1 MSARGGIAATST
13 GLAASALMQTLLA
26 NATPRM
32 AAEFA
37 APAAYTWVSATYLI
51 ASTVTLPVFAQLA
64 DHIGP
69 RRVFI
74 AGHIAF
80 GLGALG
86 LSCAPTLPLV
96 LAARAIQGLG
106 AGALAPSA
114 LAALGLLFHDDRARA
129 MGRVAAV
136 QTAANVVGPLLGG
149 WFVDGPGWRL
159 GALVALPLSLLGL
172 ALSRSVPTAV
182 PVPRWWR
189 ISLREQVEVL
199 GEASLRRQVILAGA
213 VGTITLGVITYAPLV
228 MQETRG
234 LSATA
239 TGVLLVF
246 LLVATGLGAVLGGR
260 LAQTRWIRPGAWALM
275 VLGAPLVVAPVPVAA
290 AGLVFVGLGGGA
302 SFPLILLDVQS
313 LAPARRLAQ
322 AGGLAQL
329 GRTGGAA
336 AGIPALGLCLN
347 AGLPLAGVLIFASI
361 AAVALAGGILTL
373 TQPKET
379 A

>member
-1 MSARGGIAATST
+1 
-13 GLAASALMQTLLA
+13 MQTLLA

-69 RRVFI
+69 RKVFI

-80 GLGALG
+80 GLGCLG
-86 LSCAPTLPLV
+86 LSFAPTLPLA
-96 LAARAIQGLG
+96 LAARAMQGFG

-114 LAALGLLFHDDRARA
+114 LAALGLLFRDDRARV
-129 MGRVAAV
+129 MGRVATI

-159 GALVALPLSLLGL
+159 GALAALPLSVLGF

-189 ISLREQVEVL
+189 INVHEPIEVL
-199 GEASLRRQVILAGA
+199 GEARLCRQVVLAGA
-213 VGTITLGVITYAPLV
+213 VGTITLGVVTYAPVVL
-228 MQETRG
+228 QDARG

-260 LAQTRWIRPGAWALM
+260 LAQTRWIRPATWALM
-275 VLGAPLVVAPVPVAA
+275 FLGSPLVVAPVPLAA
-290 AGLVFVGLGGGA
+290 TGLVLVGLGGGA
-302 SFPLILLDVQS
+302 AFPLILLDVQS
-313 LAPARRLAQ
+313 MAPASRLAQ

-336 AGIPALGLCLN
+336 VGIPALGLCLG
-347 AGLPLAGVLIFASI
+347 AGLPLAGALIFTVVAV
-361 AAVALAGGILTL
+361 VALTGGILTL

-379 A
+379 S